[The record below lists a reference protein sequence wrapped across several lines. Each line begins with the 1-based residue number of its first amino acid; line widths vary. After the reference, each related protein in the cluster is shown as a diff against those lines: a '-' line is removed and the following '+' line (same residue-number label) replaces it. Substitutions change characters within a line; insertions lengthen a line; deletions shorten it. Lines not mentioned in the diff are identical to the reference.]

1 MTNSVTLHYHQHDME
16 AVEMGGQMWLRHHQI
31 GAPLGFSDTRA
42 VINLYNRHADEFTH
56 EETRVVMLPSEGGA
70 QETRVFSLR
79 GCRLLALF
87 ARTPQAKAFRKWVL
101 DLLEGRVRPRGLA
114 PELGARPLSSDA
126 RTALETAMRM
136 IEADHPAQAR
146 LREIVATGA
155 GLAADP
161 ELTALAEEWEDTAR
175 RQRVIMKEF
184 NRIRFLAARRGYS
197 DEAVKAEV
205 KRRKRYGAQPV
216 LAYQPEPDS
225 THA

>member
-1 MTNSVTLHYHQHDME
+1 MTNPVTLRYHQHDLE
-16 AVEMGGQMWLRHHQI
+16 AVEMGGQMWLRGPQI
-31 GAPLGFSDTRA
+31 AAPLGFADEKFLRQ
-42 VINLYNRHADEFTH
+42 LYNRHADEFTH
-56 EETRVVMLPSEGGA
+56 DEARIIPLMTAGGM
-70 QETRVFSLR
+70 QDVLVFSLR
-79 GCRLLALF
+79 GARLLALL

-101 DLLEGRVRPRGLA
+101 DVLEGRFRPRGA
-114 PELGARPLSSDA
+114 ASALGSRPLSSDA

-136 IEADHPAQAR
+136 IEDDHPAQVK
-146 LREIVATGA
+146 LREIVATGE

-205 KRRKRYGAQPV
+205 KRRKRFGAQPV
-216 LAYQPEPDS
+216 LTYQPEQAGAD
-225 THA
+225 A